1 MAAEPLH
8 TLWSELGR
16 LPTPEPR
23 VAVSHRFYAALDA
36 YQAGMRTSNGR
47 HWFRNPAWIAVLCAA
62 CLLVG
67 YFGRPLISSG
77 NLDSREQLVEL
88 REEMRG
94 MRQLVTLSLLQQQSA
109 AERLRGV
116 SWSYRAEPDDVEVLS
131 ALLTTINQDANVDVR
146 LAAIDALRKF
156 ADSPVA
162 QRGIVQA
169 LPRQQSPLVQIELID
184 VITEFRIQSARPQL
198 QLLAGEADLDENVRK
213 RIEQALGVV

>member
-1 MAAEPLH
+1 LLKGGGGNSAEQMA
-8 TLWSELGR
+8 
-16 LPTPEPR
+16 
-23 VAVSHRFYAALDA
+23 
-36 YQAGMRTSNGR
+36 
-47 HWFRNPAWIAVLCAA
+47 
-62 CLLVG
+62 
-67 YFGRPLISSG
+67 
-77 NLDSREQLVEL
+77 EL
-88 REEMRG
+88 RDEMRG

-162 QRGIVQA
+162 QRGIGQA

-184 VITEFRIQSARPQL
+184 LITEFRIRSARPQL
-198 QLLAGEADLDENVRK
+198 QRLADLPDLDENVR
-213 RIEQALGVV
+213 RRVEQALGAV